1 MELLLLALGEGG
13 RPACVRE
20 KRLGGYH
27 ELRLGLVLGLAHRG
41 RHHHGGGALLVGAHE
56 GTTDD
61 RLWVLGE
68 HRLLVLEDGREEGL
82 ERLGNVGSLLRRL
95 LLGCWG
101 DGFVCIAKDGVVLVV
116 WLIFLVISVAVM
128 QSFTIEGLASVEMS
142 IVWVV
147 MGVV

>member
-1 MELLLLALGEGG
+1 M
-13 RPACVRE
+13 
-20 KRLGGYH
+20 
-27 ELRLGLVLGLAHRG
+27 
-41 RHHHGGGALLVGAHE
+41 
-56 GTTDD
+56 
-61 RLWVLGE
+61 
-68 HRLLVLEDGREEGL
+68 
-82 ERLGNVGSLLRRL
+82 
-95 LLGCWG
+95 GCWG